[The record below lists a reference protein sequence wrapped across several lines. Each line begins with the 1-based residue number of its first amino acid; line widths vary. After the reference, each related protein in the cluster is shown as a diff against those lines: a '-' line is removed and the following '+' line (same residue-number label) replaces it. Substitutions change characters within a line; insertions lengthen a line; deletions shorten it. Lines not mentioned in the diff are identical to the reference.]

1 MCAIAG
7 IIAPHLETEVA
18 AEKLQTM
25 LRRMRHRGPDGSGIQ
40 RRPNCVLGANRL
52 AQVDAFGGQQPM
64 SSPDGRWTL
73 VFNGEIHNHR
83 TLRQDLAEHWPFI
96 TQSDTE
102 VLLAA
107 LVTWGEQALRRLNG
121 MFAFFLWDTQK
132 NEGLAGR
139 DRLGVKP
146 FVWMPYADGLA
157 FASEAKALIE
167 ILPGRPQ
174 IHAKAV
180 LEYFVAPC
188 FSGVAEPMFA
198 GMYHLPPG
206 HLLSLREGR
215 MEQRAWWR
223 YDLRRSV
230 NEDAESL
237 QQTLHDL
244 LPRTVARTLDTDTR
258 AAVFLSGGLDSTLLA
273 ACAKSHNVTC
283 GYTIVFEGQPH
294 FDYAKALMVK
304 SDDVPFAAEAAREI
318 GLNHHLVPVSRATL
332 ADDLR
337 TLAIQN
343 DALPAWEQ
351 ELAQHH
357 LARAVSTQYR
367 AVLVGDAADET
378 HYGYGFMLDDISICG
393 PAILLCRFG
402 SPKLNP
408 SMEGAALDLIHHY
421 SHLMTEAG
429 HGNNNRA
436 DRLRGITHL
445 IVQRWLPRLLHNGD
459 IHTMAHGL
467 EARVPFADAELLELA
482 VQIHPD
488 LALHGGMEK
497 SLLRRAAKGLMPET
511 ARVRRKSSLSKDDA
525 CTRIYQQEAQKALD
539 ASSQLLSH
547 WLDLQAL
554 RQLCHPAYTPT
565 EMERALLFR
574 VICFH
579 HWATAYHVR
588 EP

>member
-18 AEKLQTM
+18 AQQLQTM
-25 LRRMRHRGPDGSGIQ
+25 LRRMRHRGPDGSGIEI
-40 RRPNCVLGANRL
+40 RPHCGLGANRL
-52 AQVDAFGGQQPM
+52 AQIDAARGQQPM

-83 TLRQDLAEHWPFI
+83 ALRQELAEHWPFT

-107 LVTWGEQALRRLNG
+107 LITWGEEALVRLNG
-121 MFAFFLWDTQK
+121 MFAFFLWDAQK

-146 FVWMPYADGLA
+146 FVWMSYGDGLA
-157 FASEAKALIE
+157 FASEAKALVE
-167 ILPGRPQ
+167 ILPSRPQ
-174 IHAKAV
+174 INAKAV

-198 GMYHLPPG
+198 GMRHLLPG
-206 HLLSLREGR
+206 HLLCVRDGRVTQRE
-215 MEQRAWWR
+215 WWR

-237 QQTLHDL
+237 QQALYEL
-244 LPRTVARTLDTDTR
+244 LPQTVSRALDTDTR

-273 ACAKSHNVTC
+273 ACARSHDVTC
-283 GYTIVFEGQPH
+283 GYTVVFEGQPH

-337 TLAIQN
+337 TLAIHN

-378 HYGYGFMLDDISICG
+378 HYGYGFMLDDFSISG
-393 PAILLCRFG
+393 PGALLSRFG

-408 SMEGAALDLIHHY
+408 TMEGAASDLIHHY

-429 HGNNNRA
+429 HGNSTRA

-459 IHTMAHGL
+459 IHTMAHSV
-467 EARVPFADAELLELA
+467 EARVPFADMELLDLA
-482 VQIHPD
+482 VQIHPE
-488 LALHGGMEK
+488 LALCGGVEK
-497 SLLRRAAKGLMPET
+497 SLLRQAVQGLMPET
-511 ARVRRKSSLSKDDA
+511 ARLRRKSSLSKDDA

-539 ASSQLLSH
+539 ASPRFLGH

-579 HWATAYHVR
+579 HWVTAYHAR

>member
-7 IIAPHLETEVA
+7 IIAPHLEAEVA
-18 AEKLQTM
+18 AGKVHAM
-25 LRRMRHRGPDGSGIQ
+25 LRRLRHRGPDGSGVQ
-40 RRPNCVLGANRL
+40 TRSHSVLGANRL
-52 AQVDAFGGQQPM
+52 AQVDAANGQQPM

-83 TLRQDLAEHWPFI
+83 ALRQELAGHWRFI
-96 TQSDTE
+96 THSDTE

-107 LVTWGEQALRRLNG
+107 LITWGEEALLRLNG
-121 MFAFFLWDTQK
+121 MFAFFLWDAQK

-146 FVWMPYADGLA
+146 FVWMSYGDGLA
-157 FASEAKALIE
+157 FASEAKALLE

-174 IHAKAV
+174 INSKAV

-198 GMYHLPPG
+198 GMHHLPPG
-206 HLLSLREGR
+206 HLLTLIEGR
-215 MEQRAWWR
+215 VEQRAWWR

-230 NEDAESL
+230 NDDAEGL
-237 QQTLHDL
+237 QQALHAL
-244 LPRTVARTLDTDTR
+244 LPRTVARALDTNTR

-273 ACAKSHNVTC
+273 ACANIHDMTC
-283 GYTIVFEGQPH
+283 GYTITFEGQPH

-304 SDDVPFAAEAAREI
+304 SDDVPFATQAAHEI
-318 GLNHHLVPVSRATL
+318 GMNHHVVPVSRATL

-337 TLAIQN
+337 TLAIHN

-378 HYGYGFMLDDISICG
+378 HYGYGFMLDDVSISG
-393 PAILLCRFG
+393 AGALLSRFG
-402 SPKLNP
+402 SPKLNRG
-408 SMEGAALDLIHHY
+408 MEGAASELRHHY
-421 SHLMTEAG
+421 THMMAEAG
-429 HGNNNRA
+429 HGNITRA

-459 IHTMAHGL
+459 IHTMAHSV

-482 VQIHPD
+482 VQIHPE
-488 LALHGGMEK
+488 LALSGGLEK
-497 SLLRRAAKGLMPET
+497 SLLRQAAKGLMPET
-511 ARVRRKSSLSKDDA
+511 ARLRRKSSLSKDDT
-525 CTRIYQQEAQKALD
+525 CTRIYQQEAQKALN
-539 ASSQLLSH
+539 ASSYLLDH

-554 RQLCHPAYTPT
+554 RQLCHPACTPT

-574 VICFH
+574 IICFH
-579 HWATAYHVR
+579 HWATAYQVR

>member
-7 IIAPHLETEVA
+7 IIDPHLEADVA
-18 AEKLQTM
+18 AGKVHAM
-25 LRRMRHRGPDGSGIQ
+25 LRRLRHRGPDGSEIQ
-40 RRPNCVLGANRL
+40 RYPHCVLGANRL
-52 AQVDAFGGQQPM
+52 AQLDAANGQQPM

-83 TLRQDLAEHWPFI
+83 ALRQKLAGNWHFI
-96 TQSDTE
+96 THSDTE

-107 LVTWGEQALRRLNG
+107 LITWGKEALLRLNG
-121 MFAFFLWDTQK
+121 MFAFFLWDAQK
-132 NEGLAGR
+132 NEGFAGR

-146 FVWMPYADGLA
+146 FVWMSYGDGLA
-157 FASEAKALIE
+157 FASEAKALVE
-167 ILPGRPQ
+167 ILNGSPQ
-174 IHAKAV
+174 INAKAV

-198 GMYHLPPG
+198 GMRHLPPG
-206 HLLSLREGR
+206 HLLTLIEGR
-215 MEQRAWWR
+215 VEQRAWWR

-230 NEDAESL
+230 NDDAEGL
-237 QQTLHDL
+237 QQALQEL
-244 LPRTVARTLDTDTR
+244 LPRTVARALDTDTR

-273 ACAKSHNVTC
+273 SCAKPHDVTC
-283 GYTIVFEGQPH
+283 GYTIAFEGQPH

-304 SDDVPFAAEAAREI
+304 SDDVPFAAEAAHEI

-337 TLAIQN
+337 MLAIHN

-378 HYGYGFMLDDISICG
+378 HYGYGFMLDDISISG
-393 PAILLCRFG
+393 PRMLLSRFG
-402 SPKLNP
+402 SLKLHP
-408 SMEGAALDLIHHY
+408 SMEGAASDLIQHY
-421 SHLMTEAG
+421 TDLMTEAG
-429 HGNNNRA
+429 HRNSTRA

-459 IHTMAHGL
+459 IHTMAHSV
-467 EARVPFADAELLELA
+467 EARVPFADAELLDLA
-482 VQIHPD
+482 IQIHPE
-488 LALHGGMEK
+488 LALRDGVEK
-497 SLLRRAAKGLMPET
+497 SLLRQAAKGIMPET

-525 CTRIYQQEAQKALD
+525 CTHIYQQEAQKALD
-539 ASSQLLSH
+539 ASSRLLGH

-554 RQLCHPAYTPT
+554 QQLCHPAYTPT

-579 HWATAYHVR
+579 HWATAYQVS